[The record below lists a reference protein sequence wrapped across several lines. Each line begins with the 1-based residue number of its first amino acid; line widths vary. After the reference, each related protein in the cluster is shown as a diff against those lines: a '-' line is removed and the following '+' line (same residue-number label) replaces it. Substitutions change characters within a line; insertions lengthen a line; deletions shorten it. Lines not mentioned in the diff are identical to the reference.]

1 MLRRIPIFHGRVQHA
16 HKDQLWVKV
25 YESTLSSSPPVTR
38 LYITALCPFAAVG
51 DWEQAKDLLE
61 KMRLRGCKPDGG
73 SFAALIAA
81 LHAGGQ
87 WQHALQTL
95 DRMQVRRVL
104 TSDSQAEALSVPA
117 STGHRVTGP
126 ALCIVP
132 WSMSDGTV
140 MLRNIY
146 LTERIDP

>member
-1 MLRRIPIFHGRVQHA
+1 M
-16 HKDQLWVKV
+16 
-25 YESTLSSSPPVTR
+25 SSG
-38 LYITALCPFAAVG
+38 AVG

-95 DRMQVRRVL
+95 DRMQARAL
-104 TSDSQAEALSVPA
+104 LNPDSQPWPLALSVPA
-117 STGHRVTGP
+117 PVNVIVIGL
-126 ALCIVP
+126 ALH
-132 WSMSDGTV
+132 S
-140 MLRNIY
+140 
-146 LTERIDP
+146 

>member
-1 MLRRIPIFHGRVQHA
+1 MPNNDL
-16 HKDQLWVKV
+16 
-25 YESTLSSSPPVTR
+25 
-38 LYITALCPFAAVG
+38 AAPLAAG

-95 DRMQVRRVL
+95 DRMQARPL
-104 TSDSQAEALSVPA
+104 PLALDQWEF
-117 STGHRVTGP
+117 STLP
-126 ALCIVP
+126 
-132 WSMSDGTV
+132 
-140 MLRNIY
+140 
-146 LTERIDP
+146 